1 MISFADIKNGHA
13 RIAVVGLGY
22 VGLPLAAAFGRLV
35 PVIGFDI
42 SETKI
47 AELKRGHD
55 STGEL
60 LSDELAAT
68 QIKYTTDTACLKDA
82 SFIIVTVPTPLRA
95 DKTPDL
101 GPLRAASMTI
111 GRNLEPGS
119 IVVYESTVYPGVTED
134 FCVPILE
141 AESGLQCGKDFK
153 VGYSPERIN
162 PGDKVHTVD
171 KIIKVVSGQDT
182 ETLNT
187 VALVYGMVVT
197 AGVHRASSIKVA
209 EAAKVIEN
217 TQRDL
222 NIALM
227 NELALIFDKLGIS
240 TSEVLE
246 AAGTKWN
253 FLRFTP
259 GLVGGHC
266 IGIDPYYLTYK
277 AEIIGYYPQVIL
289 SGRRIN
295 DGMGKYIAETT
306 IKKMIDADKPIKG
319 SRVLVLGLTFK
330 ENVPD
335 IRNTRV
341 IDIIEELR
349 CYGVEPLV
357 HDPMADIGEAMRE
370 YGLEL
375 IDLENQAPF
384 DAVIYAVP
392 HNSFESFD
400 SKAFAGLCGGRD
412 TESLK
417 PFGVVIDVKSRLDHA
432 AVEGEGLVYWA
443 L

>member
-1 MISFADIKNGHA
+1 MISFADIKNGQA
-13 RIAVVGLGY
+13 KIAVVGLGY
-22 VGLPLAAAFGRLV
+22 VGLPLAAAFGRHV
-35 PVIGFDI
+35 PVTGFDI
-42 SETKI
+42 SQTKV
-47 AELKRGHD
+47 AELEKGYD

-60 LSDELAAT
+60 TADDLAAT
-68 QIKYTTDTACLKDA
+68 QISYSTDAACLKEA
-82 SFIIVTVPTPLRA
+82 AFIIVTVPTPLRD

-101 GPLRAASMTI
+101 SPLQAASQTI
-111 GRNLEPGS
+111 GRNLKSGS
-119 IVVYESTVYPGVTED
+119 IVVYESTVYPGVTEE

-141 AESGLQCGKDFK
+141 AESGLKCGQDFK

-171 KIIKVVSGQDT
+171 KIIKVVSGQDA
-182 ETLNT
+182 ETLDT
-187 VALVYGMVVT
+187 VAQVYGMVVT

-253 FLRFTP
+253 FLRFSP

-277 AEIIGYYPQVIL
+277 AESTGYHPQVIL

-295 DGMGKYIAETT
+295 DGMGKFIAETT
-306 IKKMIDADKPIKG
+306 IKKMIAADKPVRG
-319 SRVLVLGLTFK
+319 GRVLILGLTFK

-349 CYGVEPLV
+349 SYGVEPLV
-357 HDPMADIGEAMRE
+357 HDPMADANETRHE
-370 YGLEL
+370 YDIEL
-375 IDLENQAPF
+375 IDLDGSESF
-384 DAVIYAVP
+384 DAVVYAVP
-392 HNSFESFD
+392 HAAFETFD
-400 SKAFAGLCGGRD
+400 VNDFVRLSGGQNAGQAK
-412 TESLK
+412 S
-417 PFGVVIDVKSRLDHA
+417 PGVVIDVKSRLDRTEI
-432 AVEGEGLVYWA
+432 EGAGLVYWA

>member
-1 MISFADIKNGHA
+1 MVSYTDIKNGYA

-22 VGLPLAAAFGRLV
+22 VGLPLAAAFGRHV

-42 SETKI
+42 SATKV
-47 AELKRGHD
+47 AELERGHD

-60 LSDELAAT
+60 TSDDLAAT
-68 QIKYTTDTACLKDA
+68 QISYTTDPSCLKNA
-82 SFIIVTVPTPLRA
+82 SFIIVTVPTPLRD

-101 GPLRAASMTI
+101 SPLQAASTTI
-111 GRNLEPGS
+111 GRNLKPGS

-134 FCVPILE
+134 VCVPILE
-141 AESGLQCGKDFK
+141 AESGLQCGQDFK

-171 KIIKVVSGQDT
+171 KIIKVVSGQDE

-187 VALVYGMVVT
+187 VALVYGTVVT

-277 AEIIGYYPQVIL
+277 AESIGYYPQVIL

-306 IKKMIDADKPIKG
+306 IKKMIEADKPVKG

-349 CYGVEPLV
+349 SYGVEPLV
-357 HDPMADIGEAMRE
+357 HDPMANADEA
-370 YGLEL
+370 
-375 IDLENQAPF
+375 
-384 DAVIYAVP
+384 
-392 HNSFESFD
+392 
-400 SKAFAGLCGGRD
+400 
-412 TESLK
+412 
-417 PFGVVIDVKSRLDHA
+417 HA
-432 AVEGEGLVYWA
+432 
-443 L
+443 

>member
-1 MISFADIKNGHA
+1 MVSFEDIQQGQAK
-13 RIAVVGLGY
+13 IALVGLGY
-22 VGLPLAAAFGRLV
+22 VGLPLAAAFGRQIAVL
-35 PVIGFDI
+35 GFDI
-42 SETKI
+42 SEAKI
-47 AELKRGHD
+47 AELKAGHD

-60 LSDELAAT
+60 SREDLAST
-68 QIKYTTDTACLKDA
+68 HIEYTADAACLKDA
-82 SFIIVTVPTPLRA
+82 SFIIVTVPTPLCDNKR
-95 DKTPDL
+95 PDL
-101 GPLRAASMTI
+101 SPLRSSSTSI
-111 GRNLEPGS
+111 GRNLKAGS

-141 AESGLQCGKDFK
+141 AESGLKCGVDFT

-171 KIIKVVSGQDT
+171 KIIKVVSGQNA
-182 ETLNT
+182 ETLDT
-187 VALVYGMVVT
+187 VAKVYEMVVT

-227 NELALIFDKLGIS
+227 NELALIFDKLDIP

-253 FLRFTP
+253 FLPFTP

-277 AEIIGYYPQVIL
+277 AESIGYHPQVIL

-306 IKKMIDADKPIKG
+306 VKKMITAGKTIKD

-341 IDIIEELR
+341 VDIIDELR
-349 CYGVEPLV
+349 SYGVAPLV
-357 HDPMADIGEAMRE
+357 HDPMATAEETRHE

-375 IDLENQAPF
+375 IDLAGQAPF
-384 DAVIYAVP
+384 DAVVFAVP
-392 HNSFESFD
+392 HE
-400 SKAFAGLCGGRD
+400 AFMALSADDFARLSPG
-412 TESLK
+412 
-417 PFGVVIDVKSRLDHA
+417 GVVIDVKAQLDRA
-432 AVEGEGLVYWA
+432 AIEKAGMIYWA